1 VGEGRPLTGYQR
13 YAESHDMPEV
23 VFTGYV
29 SADDLLRYYHTCDVF
44 CAPSTGQESFGIVLL
59 EAMAAG
65 KPIVASA
72 IPGYQEVVR
81 HRQEALLVEP
91 RDEHALA
98 MSLVHLL
105 ADEGLRRQLGEAG
118 RQRAAQFSWDRVAR
132 SVLAYYADASALQ
145 AQAPAR
151 RARLQRVRRAGAW
164 VAHRLAR

>member
-1 VGEGRPLTGYQR
+1 
-13 YAESHDMPEV
+13 
-23 VFTGYV
+23 
-29 SADDLLRYYHTCDVF
+29 
-44 CAPSTGQESFGIVLL
+44 
-59 EAMAAG
+59 MAAA

-98 MSLVHLL
+98 LSLVHLL
-105 ADEGLRRQLGEAG
+105 ADANLRRQLGEAG
-118 RQRAAQFSWDRVAR
+118 RLRAASFSWDRVAAD
-132 SVLAYYADASALQ
+132 VLDSYLEAVETR

-151 RARLQRVRRAGAW
+151 RTRLQRVRRAGAW

>member
-1 VGEGRPLTGYQR
+1 MF
-13 YAESHDMPEV
+13 A
-23 VFTGYV
+23 GYV
-29 SADDLLRYYHTCDVF
+29 RADALLRYYYTCDVF

-91 RDEHALA
+91 KDEQALA

-105 ADEGLRRQLGEAG
+105 VDERLRHQLGQAG
-118 RQRAAQFSWDRVAR
+118 RRRAALFSWDRIAR
-132 SVLAYYADASALQ
+132 DVLAYYAEVAEAR
-145 AQAPAR
+145 ARAPVGGR
-151 RARLQRVRRAGAW
+151 TRLQRMRRAGAW